1 MSGRARGR
9 LAALLL
15 LLMGSAVGG
24 LLAGCG
30 SPTMLAPES
39 KDAREIVTLMWILA
53 GICGAIFLLVEG
65 LLIASLVR
73 SRRRPDDEV
82 EQVYGN
88 SRLETAWT
96 VIPAIIVIVLFIVTV
111 RSMVRIQT
119 AEGQL
124 PVRVVGHQ
132 WWWAVEYPDSKIAT
146 ANEIHLPSDRSLDV
160 SLESNDVIHSFWVPQ
175 LGGKTD
181 VIPGRVNHTSYT
193 DLKEGRYMGQCAEF
207 CGAQHAHMRFWVVVD
222 PPAVYEAWLR
232 RQQQPA
238 APPQGTEAQ
247 AGARLFAVQ
256 PCAGCHTIRGT
267 NAKGNTGPDLTHVGS
282 RISIGAGVL
291 ENAPANME
299 RWIRNPQQIKPGT
312 FMPTLNLTDPQIRSL
327 TAYLEGLR

>member
-1 MSGRARGR
+1 MSGRVQVR

-15 LLMGSAVGG
+15 LLMVLTVGG

-39 KDAREIVTLMWILA
+39 KDAREIVTLAWILA

-88 SRLETAWT
+88 TGLETLWT
-96 VIPAIIVIVLFIVTV
+96 VVPAIILVILFVVTV
-111 RSMVRIQT
+111 RTMVRIQS
-119 AEGQL
+119 AEGQV

-132 WWWAVEYPDSKIAT
+132 WWWTVEYPDSKVVT
-146 ANEIHLPSDRSLDV
+146 ANEIHLPSNQSLDV
-160 SLESNDVIHSFWVPQ
+160 SLESNDVIHSFWVPR

-193 DLKEGRYMGQCAEF
+193 DLKEGRYLGQCAEF

-232 RQQQPA
+232 QQQQPA
-238 APPQGTEAQ
+238 APPQGAEAQ
-247 AGARLFAVQ
+247 QGAQLFAIQ
-256 PCAGCHTIRGT
+256 PCVGCHTIRGT
-267 NAKGNTGPDLTHVGS
+267 NAKGTTGPDLTHIGS
-282 RISIGAGVL
+282 RISIGAGTM
-291 ENAPANME
+291 ENMPANME
-299 RWIRNPQQIKPGT
+299 RWIRNPQQVKPGNL
-312 FMPTLNLTDPQIRSL
+312 MPVLKLTDQQIRLL
-327 TAYLEGLR
+327 TTYLEGLR